1 MITIFYIECT
11 CILYIDNFNA
21 VMIKPPTPPH
31 PKLTMHQAFI
41 ILLRNMSGCLT
52 EHYNVL
58 DFTLYPL
65 IQIYPPGIVS
75 RELPVPRYILIELKH
90 LSLYMYILPE
100 LPGTSNILNSIQ
112 FNSVY
117 LPIKGPQ
124 GATGKLYIDE

>member
-1 MITIFYIECT
+1 MITIFYIE

-31 PKLTMHQAFI
+31 PKLTMHQAFN

-65 IQIYPPGIVS
+65 IQIFIPQVLYPSIVS
-75 RELPVPRYILIELKH
+75 RELPVLRYILIELKH

-100 LPGTSNILNSIQ
+100 LPSTSNILNSIQ

-117 LPIKGPQ
+117 
-124 GATGKLYIDE
+124 